1 MSEPARKSNDAASS
15 TSTSTSDEEEKEE
28 SRPSSPAEEPDEKEE
43 TEQEEEKDAKSDEK
57 EERVVPRGNPLRRAR
72 GGITAGAA
80 GFLAFALMAHN
91 GQLRWS
97 VPLGFMCVLVAA
109 WGVMDVLGTFDDS
122 SENVVRKLGLGH
134 LVGPLSTTLAAGM
147 LVCCALMGGQSGWGP
162 QWVWGLAVTI
172 TFIALVVA
180 VFRFGA
186 VLGPWAYD
194 ENGEERPIWK
204 RHGFWLVVLA
214 SILYLPMLGSY
225 SLWDPWETHYGEVA
239 REMLARDDWV
249 SLWWAQDG
257 WFWSKPILNF
267 WIQGLAMGSLGTHFR
282 PDEMLQ
288 GWNGPTAHPEWVV
301 RFPNFL
307 LTIVA
312 MYVLYKAVAR
322 VYGRRTAL
330 IGGAV
335 LATMP
340 DWYFLAH
347 QTMTD
352 MPFVAPMAATIGF
365 AILGL
370 ASEPEQRV
378 RLYEVDAPRRWLVV
392 AGITAFGLYLVG
404 TVGALGGRTAA
415 IACAIVAIA
424 AIGLVWKSASGWLAK
439 STIFRLSGWH
449 LVFGVVLAAAIPQV
463 LYLLSRNIELVL
475 HGDGPYGFRPHFDEF
490 HSGSGG
496 GNCGMP
502 GNEACNLV
510 NPASVPRAAG
520 AHPATI
526 GLQLLRLFGGFEP
539 VVQVLLWTGTIAG
552 LLYLNWGE
560 RRTQRL
566 YYLAAW
572 FAAAIATMGK
582 GPAGFGL
589 PVICI
594 FLYIATRQR
603 WTEILRFEAVSG
615 LLIIAAVAIPWYVA
629 MYVRH
634 GSPFTDRLIFHDM
647 FNRAFHHVHDTNE
660 GDDTSFRFYLW
671 QLGYALY
678 PWSGLAP
685 LGFLWWARRGK
696 EPNDGARMTKGD
708 VSTVFVMYAVFGYF
722 LFSFMGTKF
731 HHYIFPVVPAIA
743 MLLGIALGESLGDG
757 PLTRR
762 SPLWA
767 QLAMY
772 AGAAMVAVIAIT
784 AFIPGTVLGTEQHW
798 VGVDKILLGV
808 GFGLLAAPIAAKMLG
823 LEKEEPP
830 PDPDKKEEG
839 QPISTD
845 HESVMFGAVAFGAAM
860 LLFIIGRDLW
870 LKTGEGGDQPGAIRL
885 LHLFTYNYRRGWP
898 ETLDFHAV
906 LVGFA
911 LPVCFGALLL
921 AVKAIRRHAVLMF
934 CSLAFVWA
942 LWGLDV
948 YMVATAPHWG
958 QHEVIQAYYQNRGSA
973 NEPLIAYQMNWKG
986 ENFYT
991 GNKVP
996 AFVSSGA
1003 NFTNWVRQQKDKG
1016 VKVMFF
1022 VTEHS
1027 RTGGLRS
1034 EVGAKNYKEITDKK
1048 LCNKFVLV
1056 RAEL

>member
-1 MSEPARKSNDAASS
+1 MTEESTVPADGESEESEPAEPREEPEEAEKK
-15 TSTSTSDEEEKEE
+15 EEK
-28 SRPSSPAEEPDEKEE
+28 DEKE
-43 TEQEEEKDAKSDEK
+43 
-57 EERVVPRGNPLRRAR
+57 EERVVPKGNPLRRVR
-72 GGITAGAA
+72 GGVTVGAA
-80 GFLAFALMAHN
+80 GFLAFVLMGHN
-91 GQLRWS
+91 GQLRYG
-97 VPLGFMCVLVAA
+97 VPLGLLCAIVAA
-109 WGVMDVLGTFDDS
+109 WGVMDLLGTFDDA

-134 LVGPLSTTLAAGM
+134 LVGPLSTVLAAG
-147 LVCCALMGGQSGWGP
+147 LLLCSSLMGGQSGWGP
-162 QWVWGLAVTI
+162 QWAWGFGVTI
-172 TFIALVVA
+172 TFLALVAA
-180 VFRFGA
+180 VYRLGA
-186 VLGPWAYD
+186 VLGPWATD
-194 ENGEERPIWK
+194 ETGAERPLHK
-204 RHGFWLVVLA
+204 GHGFWLITLA
-214 SILYLPMLGSY
+214 SVLYRPMLGSY

-239 REMLARDDWV
+239 REMLVRDDWV

-267 WIQGLAMGSLGTHFR
+267 WIQAVAMGTLGTHYR
-282 PDEMLQ
+282 PDEMLI
-288 GWNGPTAHPEWVV
+288 GMNGASAHPEWVV

-307 LTIVA
+307 MTVLA
-312 MYVLYKAVAR
+312 MYVLYKGVSRA
-322 VYGRRTAL
+322 YGRRTAL
-330 IGGAV
+330 IGGVV

-352 MPFVAPMAATIGF
+352 MPFVAAMTATLGF
-365 AILGL
+365 VILGL
-370 ASEPEQRV
+370 SADPEKRV
-378 RLYEVDAPRRWLVV
+378 NLYEVDPPRRHLLV
-392 AGITAFGLYLVG
+392 AGIGAFAIYLLGTA
-404 TVGALGGRTAA
+404 GALYGRTTA
-415 IACAIVAIA
+415 IAVAIVGVA
-424 AIGLVWKSASGWLAK
+424 AIGLVWKSASTWIGG
-439 STIFRLSGWH
+439 STVLRLSGWH
-449 LVFGVVLAAAIPQV
+449 LVFGVILTAALPQV
-463 LYLLSRNIELVL
+463 LYLLSRNVEIVL
-475 HGDGPYGFRPHFDEF
+475 HGDGPFGFRPHFDEF

-496 GNCGMP
+496 GNCGLP

-520 AHPATI
+520 AHPATF
-526 GLQLLRLFGGFEP
+526 GLQMLRLFGGFEP
-539 VVQVLLWTGTIAG
+539 VVQVLLWIGVLGG

-572 FAAAIATMGK
+572 LCAAIATMGK

-589 PVICI
+589 PVLCV
-594 FLYIATRQR
+594 FLYIATRRR
-603 WTEILRFEAVSG
+603 WSEILRFEAVSG

-660 GDDTSFRFYLW
+660 GDDTSFRFYIW

-678 PWSGLAP
+678 PWTGLAP
-685 LGFLWWARRGK
+685 LGVLWWARQGK
-696 EPNDGARMTKGD
+696 DTGTERMTKSD
-708 VSTVFVMYAVFGYF
+708 VSTILVMYFVFGWC

-743 MLLGIALGESLGDG
+743 MLLGIALGEMLGDA
-757 PLTRR
+757 PLAKKT
-762 SPLWA
+762 PLWS

-772 AGAAMVAVIAIT
+772 VGTAVVAVVAIT
-784 AFIPGTVLGTEQHW
+784 AFMPGTVLGTENHW
-798 VGVDKILLGV
+798 LRIDKVLLGV
-808 GFGLLAAPIAAKMLG
+808 GFGLMAVPLVVRALAPKADSVEVAP
-823 LEKEEPP
+823 E
-830 PDPDKKEEG
+830 
-839 QPISTD
+839 STKADDTSD
-845 HESVMFGAVAFGAAM
+845 HESVMIGATAVGAAM
-860 LLFIIGRDLW
+860 LLFVVGRDLW
-870 LKTGEGGDQPGAIRL
+870 LKAGEGSDQPGAIRL
-885 LHLFTYNYRRGWP
+885 LHLFTYNYRRPWP
-898 ETLDFHAV
+898 ESLDFHAV
-906 LVGFA
+906 LVAFA
-911 LPVCFGALLL
+911 IPVCVGALLL

-948 YMVATAPHWG
+948 YMVETAPHWG
-958 QHEVIQAYYQNRGSA
+958 QHEVIQAYYKERASA
-973 NEPLIAYQMNWKG
+973 NEPLVAYQMNWKG

-1003 NFTNWVRQQKDKG
+1003 NFTNWVRTQKDKG

-1034 EVGAKNYKEITDKK
+1034 EVGARTYKEITDKK

-1056 RAEL
+1056 RAEF